1 MSLTRSDLGDERKLL
16 LTMSAASEDEIR
28 KGPQYLTHKTHLVPD
43 VVITRLLR

>member
-16 LTMSAASEDEIR
+16 LTMSAASGDEIR

-43 VVITRLLR
+43 VVIT